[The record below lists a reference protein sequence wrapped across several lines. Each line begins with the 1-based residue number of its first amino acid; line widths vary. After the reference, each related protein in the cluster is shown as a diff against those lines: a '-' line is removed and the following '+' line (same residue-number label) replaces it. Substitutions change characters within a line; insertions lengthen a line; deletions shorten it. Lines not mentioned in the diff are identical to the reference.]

1 MNPLDNPVVVFG
13 FFIGVIAYMIIV
25 MEVDKFRFRRFY
37 GRSPYILKDEAVSYR
52 LRSLRRTVY
61 QLEADYVPSEPFY
74 QEAYERHL
82 EFIRRQLK
90 LGVKLA
96 RMYNYPIV

>member
-13 FFIGVIAYMIIV
+13 LFVGVIAYMIIV

-37 GRSPYILKDEAVSYR
+37 GWSPYILQDHVVSYR
-52 LRSLRRTVY
+52 LHSLRRTVY
-61 QLEADYVPSEPFY
+61 QLEADYIPSEPFY
-74 QEAYERHL
+74 QEAYERNL
-82 EFIRRQLK
+82 EFLRGQLK

-96 RMYNYPIV
+96 QMYNYSIA